1 MPTVSSAEVA
11 DFCENLLHYG
21 VVVVFKPVGVIM
33 IVLGILYII
42 TSFVIIYFIKLQK
55 KFAKDGDHKA
65 LQSAIF
71 PIYVRILWMNAFVN
85 LYIGLI
91 SFAFDFHPYGNEG
104 SVGDKVT
111 FATMWGMQHAVVE
124 GVALL
129 LMQKGL
135 GRNAAK
141 RTLKASLTW
150 GLITFL
156 AQVVAYNA
164 SKPIAFSVSMSWN
177 FSLLLFYLILWQL
190 PQRRL
195 YRRPAAIV
203 YAKMWCLYRLYC
215 MMSSSLYYFPE
226 TFAAGNCLYIFGS
239 LYGFALL
246 EPFVLYFTFL
256 QDSRWWQGL
265 DISQGKRTL
274 SSEEIRSPLQG
285 VDINHHSALSLAAS
299 LDNLGVSPSRSTSKA
314 VRLLNFAY
322 ISLDRTRMLGSGSF
336 SKVYLGKYRSKSCAI
351 KLIFTIDLTQDIISR
366 VAAEAQLLSS
376 IKHPNVVEIL
386 GVSVLPPSVCIL
398 LELCQY
404 GSLADVISG
413 TGSAHLR
420 DAPGFLRDFLI
431 GGSLIGRSS
440 PRGLNLSWTDRLF
453 LAVGCAKGLAALHRM
468 AQTICHR
475 DVKSYNFLV
484 DSQLN
489 AKISDLEL
497 GITDDLLVN
506 EQSKVK
512 RDLISQPYTGNSKT
526 STDRRH
532 LSVLSLSSGGT
543 GSAVGGGRRTNSD
556 GVSELAIGE
565 GVIAA
570 DEFLANWAAPEVI
583 RDAKHSQSSDI
594 YSLGLVLWELLS
606 GVVPFAEIR
615 KQDDIRFKVLHGERP
630 DIADCFI
637 LADEKVHFGKYVSII
652 QKCWTQCP
660 EDRPTGEQVL
670 AELEML
676 LQDRCYNILRQTDA
690 VPTDTTIAASRLS
703 LASFF
708 PGRSNTVNIAVADD
722 QIPSI
727 IRRLQQESDCLLEF
741 SRGMEGWLL
750 VLPDAQL
757 TMVWASSSF
766 EDAVGIRYEDIQG
779 RSFAELPC
787 FEHICPDTR
796 SSLAGF
802 FQKLRESKMKGL
814 NHVVMELET
823 MHTFSLREDI
833 NDDEMRKKLL
843 TLFSVHAFPIT
854 NRSYKLAYSS
864 HFASGGSRLIDKND
878 SMRE

>member
-1 MPTVSSAEVA
+1 MSSNSIDTEG
-11 DFCENLLHYG
+11 FCHNLLDFG
-21 VVVVFKPVGVIM
+21 KVNVFKPVGVVM
-33 IVLGILYII
+33 IILGILYIVTTFI
-42 TSFVIIYFIKLQK
+42 IIYFIKIQRRY
-55 KFAKDGDHKA
+55 AKGGDHKA

-71 PIYVRILWMNAFVN
+71 PIYVRILWLNAFVN

-91 SFAFDFHPYGNEG
+91 SFAFDFHPYGDEG

-111 FATMWGMQHAVVE
+111 FATMWGLQHAVVE

-135 GRNAAK
+135 GQNAAK
-141 RTLKASLTW
+141 MTMKYAIIW
-150 GLITFL
+150 GLVTFF
-156 AQVVAYNA
+156 AQVIAYNA
-164 SKPIAFSVSMSWN
+164 TKPVAFSVSMCWN
-177 FSLLLFYLILWQL
+177 FSLLLFYFILWQL

-195 YRRPAAIV
+195 YRRPAAII
-203 YAKMWCLYRLYC
+203 YSKMWCLYRLYC
-215 MMSSSLYYFPE
+215 MIASCLYYFPQ
-226 TFAAGNCLYIFGS
+226 TFATGNCAYIFGS

-246 EPFVLYFTFL
+246 EPFLLYFTFL

-265 DISQGKRTL
+265 DISQGKRTM

-299 LDNLGVSPSRSTSKA
+299 LDTLGVSSSRSVNKA

-336 SKVYLGKYRSKSCAI
+336 SKVYIGKYRSKKCAI

-404 GSLADVISG
+404 GSLADVVGG
-413 TGSAHLR
+413 TGSSHLR
-420 DAPGFLRDFLI
+420 DAPGFIRDFLM
-431 GGSLIGRSS
+431 GGPMIGRSS
-440 PRGLNLSWTDRLF
+440 PRGLSLSWTDRLF
-453 LAVGCAKGLAALHRM
+453 LAVGCTKGLAALHRM
-468 AQTICHR
+468 AQNICHR

-484 DSQLN
+484 DGQLN

-497 GITDDLLVN
+497 GITDDLLVT
-506 EQSKVK
+506 EQSRVK
-512 RDLISQPYTGNSKT
+512 KDLIGQPQSVVKN

-532 LSVLSLSSGGT
+532 LSVLSMSSAGGS
-543 GSAVGGGRRTNSD
+543 SAGARRTNSD

-565 GVIAA
+565 SAIAA

-583 RDAKHSQSSDI
+583 KDARHSQASDI
-594 YSLGLVLWELLS
+594 YSLGLVLWEILS
-606 GVVPFAEIR
+606 GSVPFNEVR
-615 KQDDIRFKVLHGERP
+615 RQDDIRFKVLHGERP
-630 DIADCFI
+630 EIAECFVTGP
-637 LADEKVHFGKYVSII
+637 EMSQFNKYVSII

-660 EDRPTGEQVL
+660 EDRPTAEQVL

-676 LQDRCYNILRQTDA
+676 LQDRCYNILRETDA
-690 VPTDTTIAASRLS
+690 VPMESPTGGSRLALS
-703 LASFF
+703 IFF
-708 PGRSNTVNIAVADD
+708 AGRNNAVNIAIADD

-727 IRRLQQESDCLLEF
+727 VNRLQEESDCLIEF
-741 SRGMEGWLL
+741 SQRMEGWLL
-750 VLPDAQL
+750 VLPDSNL
-757 TMVWASSSF
+757 TMIWASMQF
-766 EDAVGIRYEDIQG
+766 EDAIGVSNDQIQG

-787 FEHICPDTR
+787 FERISQETK
-796 SSLAGF
+796 STLAGF
-802 FQKLRESKMKGL
+802 FQKMRESKIKGL
-814 NHVVMELET
+814 NHAVMELET
-823 MHTFSLREDI
+823 LHAFSLRPEDE
-833 NDDEMRKKLL
+833 DDGARKKLL

-854 NRSYKLAYSS
+854 NRSYKLTHNI
-864 HFASGGSRLIDKND
+864 HFASGGSRATAGDQIESNR
-878 SMRE
+878 RE